1 MPSIT
6 TKRRLNV
13 LHAVKE
19 LLVENEGIPPTIRE
33 VAEKASMTRSST
45 YRHISALCDIG
56 LLTTNASASCRG
68 VRVTKIGETNPNT

>member
-6 TKRRLNV
+6 TRRRLNV
-13 LHAVKE
+13 LHAVKD

-56 LLTTNASASCRG
+56 LLATNTTGSCRG
-68 VRVTKIGETNPNT
+68 VRVLKISGTEPNT